1 MASED
6 ALDTLRRVA
15 TSYPA
20 VVVAALLVGALLAP
34 IGLQATEPDTV
45 AVVPIEGSID
55 GPTAT
60 AVTEQLRQAE
70 ADPDVEAVVL
80 LINSPGGAAASSETI
95 YLEVQR
101 LAEQEGGPPVV
112 ASIDAIGASGAYYAA
127 APADY
132 IYAKPASIVGSVGV
146 LATAPQDIEPQQII
160 GATGPSKLASDSQRD
175 FFYTLETLKNAFAN
189 AVMESRG
196 DRLELSR
203 AEVTEAATY
212 PGTVAVQNGMVDAV
226 GGMDRAVQRAAA
238 EAGLDDYSVEVFRA
252 NGTRTFVT
260 QAAYVASDAPDKRL
274 VSPTYLTG
282 LGGPGSSAVSVLLLP
297 PRVAYDSVRERP
309 ANESA
314 AGGAG

>member
-1 MASED
+1 MARED
-6 ALDTLRRVA
+6 AVDTLRRVA

-20 VVVAALLVGALLAP
+20 VVVAALVVGALLAP
-34 IGLQATEPDTV
+34 IGLQTTAPDTV
-45 AVVPIEGSID
+45 AVVPVEGSID

-80 LINSPGGAAASSETI
+80 LINSPGGAAAASESI
-95 YLEVQR
+95 YLAVQR
-101 LAEQEGGPPVV
+101 LAEAEGGPPVV
-112 ASIDAIGASGAYYAA
+112 ASIDAVGASGAYYAA
-127 APADY
+127 APADH
-132 IYAKPASIVGSVGV
+132 IYAKPSSIVGSVGV
-146 LATAPQDIEPQQII
+146 LATAPRDIEPQEVI
-160 GATGPSKLASDSQRD
+160 GATGPSKLASDSERD
-175 FFYTLETLKNAFAN
+175 FFYTLETLKTAFAN
-189 AVMESRG
+189 AVVESRG

-212 PGTVAVQNGMVDAV
+212 PGTVAVRNGMVDNV
-226 GGMDRAVQRAAA
+226 GGLDRAVQKAAV

-260 QAAYVASDAPDKRL
+260 QAAYVASDAPDKEL
-274 VSPTYLTG
+274 VSPSYLTG
-282 LGGPGSSAVSVLLLP
+282 VGGPGSSAVSVLLLP

-309 ANESA
+309 ANTT